1 MIVDSHPVLPA
12 ADALL
17 LARHADAV
25 ILSVLREVSL
35 TPRVYAASRR
45 LEAVG
50 ARVLGAV
57 VNAADPEEAYA
68 NPALAQ
74 AAA

>member
-1 MIVDSHPVLPA
+1 MLPA

-25 ILSVLREVSL
+25 ILSVLREVSQ
-35 TPRVYAASRR
+35 TPRVYAANRR

-50 ARVLGAV
+50 ARVLGTV
-57 VNAADPEEAYA
+57 VNAASPDEAFA
-68 NPALAQ
+68 NPALAKP
-74 AAA
+74 AA